1 VLTAICLIGGGAGLL
16 IWRRI
21 NATPPAPQKAQV
33 SGKQVLGKQVLAEQ
47 VLAKTS
53 AG

>member
-21 NATPPAPQKAQV
+21 NAAPPAPQLKA
-33 SGKQVLGKQVLAEQ
+33 Q

-53 AG
+53 LG